1 MAALLTRVVDIP
13 LTSGYDQAK
22 DAVAVQPGSFLVLQ
36 NLEYDQAGALWKR
49 HGSSALPT
57 DTTDGLTLPAVQRLD
72 TLGPELL
79 AIGTRSSGGGDTL
92 GEPGAYL
99 WSYSSEQEQWS
110 PRSSVSPCT
119 FGRRPVLRSSLTLSA
134 SQPFVAYTNGK
145 EVWVW
150 RGPTGGGR
158 AAPTLFYRIRDNT
171 TGAILVDDTSLG
183 VDADKFVV
191 FACGDVVAVVWFD
204 GVTNFREIQID
215 TTALSLSSVLL
226 GPATGG
232 GGATAWDAC
241 KVNNST
247 YAIVYTNG
255 NTYLIRVA
263 LGVGQTH
270 LHTVAAT
277 EMGIPAVWSDGS
289 KVGIA
294 YSHAGGVSVDCYTA
308 STLAT
313 VFTGTL
319 AMDTSD
325 PTQPAFYDRL
335 SGCFD
340 GLGTAAWVLA
350 DARVENTLTN
360 KDDGLWA
367 ISVNA
372 TSGALVDSLRHSF
385 HLSLCSRPWV
395 YGSSVWVLAGPSTV
409 NDPSSSRFTSQFGVT
424 LLNLTAHS
432 SSSTR
437 LMHVV
442 GGLPA
447 LDTFHEYVGIVDAP
461 PLPYVVSTGGA
472 AFLSV
477 LELYASYSVVDTPPR
492 AFDALTLDFTQPQA
506 GLWGSASA
514 QGALCQTGA
523 LSAWYDG
530 YSSTELNFLQRPR
543 WSRADNYDLQ
553 ESGFEIV
560 DPPAGA
566 FVYSYVAVY
575 AWRDGR
581 GNLHLSE
588 PSDPL
593 LVSLTDKV
601 VGLTDFVRL
610 FVKTTHATRK
620 GDNDDGSSRLPLV
633 WIYRT
638 AANAPETYYLCDC
651 VDLENSLSEYD
662 VTFIDSETDAQLILA
677 ARGILYTAGGVIE
690 NRPPPPSSAVLE
702 HKGRLWLA
710 SANDSKEVFFSKLL
724 VAGEGPGFNEAFRL
738 RIDDSPEGITG
749 LAALDDKVI
758 VFTPRRIY
766 AITGDGPNDK
776 GGDGSF
782 GGPFLV
788 TSSAGCIDARSIVAW
803 SGGVFF
809 QSAEGLVLLDR
820 GLGLTH
826 AGAPVQDLTASYPT
840 ITGGVCDAARQRC
853 LWLLSDGSHG
863 LVLLFDYERGAWLT
877 WTYSSAVRPQKSQVI
892 WNGDHVRSTYTGEP
906 CTSAIDPGR
915 DGEDWITLRLQLPHL
930 RIDALGGAERVRRF
944 IVSGQKLRDR
954 VLYGRTYFD
963 QATDPDQELQL
974 ASDQFSGNGTHR
986 FLMHLSRQKG
996 STVSFELED
1005 EDGFVPVE
1013 EGDPVPDGVRCRI
1026 FGIAAEVGAL
1036 PGVARLNSTDR
1047 R

>member
-1 MAALLTRVVDIP
+1 MLPTRVVDLP
-13 LTSGYDQAK
+13 LTGGYDQAK
-22 DAVAVQPGSFLVLQ
+22 DAVAVQAGSFIKLE
-36 NLEYDQAGALWKR
+36 NLEYDAAGALWKR

-57 DTTDGLTLPAVQRLD
+57 DTTDGLTLPAIQRLD

-79 AIGTRSSGGGDTL
+79 AIGTRANGGGDTL

-99 WSYSSEQEQWS
+99 WSYSSEQRQWS

-134 SQPFVAYTNGK
+134 SQPFVAYANGK
-145 EVWVW
+145 EIWVW
-150 RGPTGGGR
+150 RGPAGGGR

-183 VDADKFVV
+183 VDADKFVA

-204 GVTNFREIQID
+204 GVTNFREIRID
-215 TTALSLSSVLL
+215 TTSLSLSSVLL
-226 GPATGG
+226 GPATVGG
-232 GGATAWDAC
+232 VAVAWDAC
-241 KVNNST
+241 KIDDST
-247 YAIVYTNG
+247 YAIVFTDG
-255 NTYLIRVA
+255 NTYLVRVA

-270 LHTVAAT
+270 LHTVAGV
-277 EMGIPAVWSDGS
+277 EMGIPAVWSDGA

-294 YSHAGGVSVDCYTA
+294 YSHAGGVSVDCYRA
-308 STLAT
+308 ATLAA
-313 VFTGTL
+313 VFVGTL

-335 SGCFD
+335 AGCFD

-350 DARVENTLTN
+350 DARLENSLTN
-360 KDDGLWA
+360 KDDGLWGIA
-367 ISVNA
+367 VDA
-372 TSGALVDSLRHSF
+372 TSGALVNTLRHSY
-385 HLSLCSRPWV
+385 HLSLCSRPWA

-409 NDPSSSRFTSQFGVT
+409 NDPSSSQFVSQFGVA

-437 LMHVV
+437 LPHLV

-447 LDTFHEYVGIVDAP
+447 LDTFHAYVGIVHAP

-472 AFLSV
+472 GFLSV
-477 LELYASYSVVDTPPR
+477 LELYASYNVVDAPPR
-492 AFDALTLDFTQPQA
+492 AFDALIIDFTQPQA

-514 QGALCQTGA
+514 QGSLCQTGA
-523 LSAWYDG
+523 LTGWYDG
-530 YSSTELNFLQRPR
+530 YSATELGFLQRPR
-543 WSRADNYDLQ
+543 WSRADNYELIGGTGGA
-553 ESGFEIV
+553 SGSFR
-560 DPPAGA
+560 
-566 FVYSYVAVY
+566 YSYIAVY

-593 LVSLTDKV
+593 VVDLTDTIIAEDGGV
-601 VGLTDFVRL
+601 SVRL

-620 GDNDDGSSRLPLV
+620 GDNDDGSSRQSLV

-662 VTFIDSETDAQLILA
+662 VTFVDVETDEQLILV
-677 ARGILYTAGGVIE
+677 ARGILYTAGGIIE

-710 SANDSKEVFFSKLL
+710 SANDSKEIFFSKLL
-724 VAGEGPGFNEAFRL
+724 VSGEGPGFSEAFRL

-758 VFTPRRIY
+758 VFASRRIY

-788 TSSAGCIDARSIVAW
+788 TSSAGCIDARSIVSW

-853 LWLLSDGSHG
+853 LWLLSGGSRG
-863 LVLLFDYERGAWLT
+863 LVLIFDYERNAWLS
-877 WTYSSAVRPQKSQVI
+877 WTYSALRPQKSQVI
-892 WNGDHVRSTYTGEP
+892 WNGDHVRSAYTGSLYS
-906 CTSAIDPGR
+906 SAVDPGR
-915 DGEDWITLRLQLPHL
+915 DGEDWITMRLQLPHL
-930 RIDALGGAERVRRF
+930 RVDALGGAERVRRF
-944 IVSGQKLRDR
+944 IVSGQRLRGR
-954 VLYGRTYFD
+954 TLYGRTYFD
-963 QATDPDQELQL
+963 QAVDFDQELTL
-974 ASDQFSGNGTHR
+974 AEDHFSGSGTNR

-1005 EDGFVPVE
+1005 EDAWVAIEAGEPA
-1013 EGDPVPDGVRCRI
+1013 PAGVRCRI

-1036 PGVARLNSTDR
+1036 PGVARLNSGDR